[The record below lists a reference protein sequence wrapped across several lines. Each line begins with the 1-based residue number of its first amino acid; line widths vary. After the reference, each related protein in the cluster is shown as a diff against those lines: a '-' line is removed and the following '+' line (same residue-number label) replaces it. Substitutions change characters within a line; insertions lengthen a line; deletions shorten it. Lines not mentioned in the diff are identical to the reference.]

1 LINLIYIRA
10 AIREKTGQVLKLE
23 EVRDLLLEEGLI
35 TRKQAADG
43 NLIFRGYDDFFE
55 TDVADKTAC
64 GADVEPSRKPKMA
77 MGGYMKINKKKPMGA
92 SNGGYMKK
100 KK

>member
-10 AIREKTGQVLKLE
+10 AIRERTGQVMKLE

-35 TRKQAADG
+35 TPREAADG

-55 TDVADKTAC
+55 TDVADKTVEPVDYLI
-64 GADVEPSRKPKMA
+64 DVEPSHEDEED
-77 MGGYMKINKKKPMGA
+77 
-92 SNGGYMKK
+92 
-100 KK
+100 